1 MKISPEDDLAIR
13 VLIVDDQPLMRL
25 GLRMVLESEEAF
37 TVVGEANDGATA
49 VAQTR
54 SLRPDV
60 VLLDVQMPGMNGL
73 DATALITAEF
83 PECRVLVLTT
93 FDRDD
98 YAFAALR
105 AGASGF
111 LLKDADPPTM
121 ISAVRAIAAGDA
133 VVAPRITRRLLEQFA
148 GQLPRNPA
156 EQPTGPHPRL
166 AGLTPR
172 EVEVLALMATGLS
185 NDEIADSLTISRA
198 TVKSHVSSIL
208 AKLRLRD
215 RVHAVIVAYET
226 GLV

>member
-1 MKISPEDDLAIR
+1 MSL
-13 VLIVDDQPLMRL
+13 
-25 GLRMVLESEEAF
+25 
-37 TVVGEANDGATA
+37 
-49 VAQTR
+49 TR

-60 VLLDVQMPGMNGL
+60 VLLDIQMPGMNGL
-73 DATALITAEF
+73 DATALITQEF

-121 ISAVRAIAAGDA
+121 ISGVRAIAAGDA
-133 VVAPRITRRLLEQFA
+133 VVAPRITRKLLERFA
-148 GQLPRNPA
+148 DQLPRSPQ
-156 EQPTGPHPRL
+156 EQPAGRHPRL
-166 AGLTPR
+166 SALTPR
-172 EVEVLALMATGLS
+172 EMDVLVLMASGLS
-185 NDEIADSLTISRA
+185 NDEIAHSLTISRA

-208 AKLRLRD
+208 AKLQLRD